1 VIGTHRGSVAVVVVG
16 VTTHQGARESLA
28 QGEGPQVKA
37 FQALKVRRWETSWE
51 TFRATWNIEV
61 VRVMTET
68 VLHWRAGC
76 SEELPVRF

>member
-1 VIGTHRGSVAVVVVG
+1 LS
-16 VTTHQGARESLA
+16 
-28 QGEGPQVKA
+28 
-37 FQALKVRRWETSWE
+37 
-51 TFRATWNIEV
+51 ATWNIEV